1 MRSGRAIFGGDV
13 RFSLSLAG
21 AFAERPFERP
31 LMRVHLVDGT
41 FELFRAYFGTPSAAA
56 PDGMEVGAVRGL
68 ARSLMTLVRDEGA
81 THVAVAF
88 DTVIESFRNEL
99 FRGYKT
105 GDGIDPDLYAQFPLA
120 EEMAR
125 ALGFVVWPMTE
136 FEADDALASAAVTY
150 AKDESVDQV
159 FICSPDKD
167 LAQVVQGQRIVCV
180 DRRQRRLL
188 DDAGV
193 REKFGVGP
201 GSIPDYLGL
210 VGDSADGI
218 PGVPRWGPKSAS
230 TVLAAYEHLDAI
242 PDDPDAW
249 TVRVR
254 GARGLADSLA
264 EHRAEAE
271 LWRQLATLRL
281 DVPIDEG
288 PPDLEWTGARGPEL
302 AALAERLGDRR
313 LLERVVRFRTT
324 P

>member
-1 MRSGRAIFGGDV
+1 
-13 RFSLSLAG
+13 
-21 AFAERPFERP
+21 
-31 LMRVHLVDGT
+31 MRVHLVDGT
-41 FELFRAYFGTPSAAA
+41 YELFRAYFGSPSATAL
-56 PDGMEVGAVRGL
+56 DGMEVGAVRGL

-99 FRGYKT
+99 FAGYKT
-105 GDGIDPDLYAQFPLA
+105 GDGIDPDLFAQFPLA

-125 ALGFVVWPMTE
+125 ALGFVVWPMTR
-136 FEADDALASAAVTY
+136 FEADDALASAAVGY
-150 AKDESVDQV
+150 GARREVDQV

-167 LAQVVQGQRIVCV
+167 LAQIVTGQRIVCV

-201 GSIPDYLGL
+201 ESIPDYLGL
-210 VGDSADGI
+210 VGDTADGI

-230 TVLAAYEHLDAI
+230 TVLAAYRHLDAI

-254 GARGLADSLA
+254 GAKGLAESLA
-264 EHRAEAE
+264 EHRDEAS
-271 LWRQLATLRL
+271 LWRMLATLRT
-281 DVPIDEG
+281 DVPIAEA
-288 PPDLEWTGARGPEL
+288 PAELEWLGADGP
-302 AALAERLGDRR
+302 AVRRLAERLADRR
-313 LLERVVRFRTT
+313 LLERIVRFRTA